1 MDHPDI
7 EIVEKKTAYKG
18 YLQVDVYRL
27 RHKKFDGTWSGVLP
41 PREVCERGHAVG
53 VLLYDP
59 DQDKLVMLEQ
69 FRVGAAAG
77 GGPAWMREIVAGIIE
92 EGETPEAVARRESVE
107 EAHCTVSDLVKIC
120 DYFSSP
126 GVLSEKV
133 TVFCGRVDCTGAG
146 GIGGLAE
153 EHEDIR
159 IDVIDADEGIRL
171 LDENLLNNSVTVIAL
186 GWFARQRD
194 ALRRQWS
201 TGAGEVGG

>member
-59 DQDKLVMLEQ
+59 ARDELVMIQQ

-77 GGPAWMREIVAGIIE
+77 GGPAWMRETVAGIIE
-92 EGETPEAVARRESVE
+92 EGESPEEVARRESFE
-107 EAHCTVSDLVKIC
+107 EARCVVTDLVKIC

-126 GVLSEKV
+126 GAFSEKV
-133 TVFCGRVDCTGAG
+133 TVFCGRVDSSGAG

-159 IDVIDADEGIRL
+159 IDVLSADEGIRL
-171 LDENLLNNSVTVIAL
+171 LDANELNNSVTVIAL
-186 GWFARQRD
+186 AWFARHRD
-194 ALRRQWS
+194 TVRKQWLGEA
-201 TGAGEVGG
+201 GA